1 MNETEGMLERSA
13 PVFRCTVCST
23 YQWGPSCACGIDTA
37 RQCTATDRGAEQWR
51 GLVNQIGATE
61 RERDSHGET
70 IVQLAADLDRVS
82 DDLELHRVAY
92 KAANE
97 ELQDIYAT
105 IRPIQAEGNVK
116 AVDVYRSLLDANSTL
131 RVQLNAAVRAR
142 EILEE
147 ERTTTGV
154 KAVGLAAKNHALREE
169 REHIKSVVWTLNNA
183 LTTYH
188 DFTSE
193 LLEAQRLAS
202 QVPGLYATDDEP
214 EPAEVVGDVKF
225 EETVWEISGTPGR
238 LRRKSS
244 EPSDQERSDQ
254 VPSL

>member
-1 MNETEGMLERSA
+1 MNTNTASESTPVYRCSSPECGALALRHTCPCGASSTRLYGVPADQFRSL
-13 PVFRCTVCST
+13 VDE
-23 YQWGPSCACGIDTA
+23 IDKL
-37 RQCTATDRGAEQWR
+37 R
-51 GLVNQIGATE
+51 V
-61 RERDSHGET
+61 ERDRVTGEMRT
-70 IVQLAADLDRVS
+70 AQEQYGRKC

-147 ERTTTGV
+147 ERTTAGV
-154 KAVGLAAKNHALREE
+154 RA
-169 REHIKSVVWTLNNA
+169 
-183 LTTYH
+183 
-188 DFTSE
+188 
-193 LLEAQRLAS
+193 
-202 QVPGLYATDDEP
+202 
-214 EPAEVVGDVKF
+214 AEVAAEND
-225 EETVWEISGTPGR
+225 R
-238 LRRKSS
+238 LRKALACALEIAAVLAPRRRDLTIDLEFKGGMAHAAMLDEFRKDPRVAVSS
-244 EPSDQERSDQ
+244 SARPSVPLRRGSDDQ